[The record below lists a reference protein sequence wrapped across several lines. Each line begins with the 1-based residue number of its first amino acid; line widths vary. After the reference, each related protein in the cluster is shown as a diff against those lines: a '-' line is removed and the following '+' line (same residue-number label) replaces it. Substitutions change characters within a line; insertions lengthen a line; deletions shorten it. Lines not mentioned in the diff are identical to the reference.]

1 MNYVT
6 RFFALLFAAVLIGS
20 IVSPAEAQ
28 DEPFITIWDTENNGE
43 TNDNQIKI
51 PGTGTDYQIIWEEV
65 GNTSN
70 TDTLTATDV
79 ATVTFP
85 NPGLYRV
92 KISGDFTRIWFG
104 GNAGGDAD
112 KIELIEEWG
121 DIQWSIMEEAFEGAS
136 SLNVTAGDTPD
147 LSGISS
153 TEEMFLSASS
163 LSGTNSGI
171 GAWSTDNISNM
182 RRMFEGSS
190 FNHDIGDWNVS
201 SVNDMSRMFKD
212 NSSFNQDISS
222 WDVSNV
228 SDMSLMFSKSTSFD
242 KDIGAWNVSNVE
254 NMRGMFEG
262 DFFNPHSFNQ
272 DIGEWDVSAVTDMA
286 QMFQEA
292 ESFNQD
298 IGEWDVSNV
307 TDMSQMF
314 LSADSFD
321 QDIGSWKISSVTDM
335 SGILVAT
342 SVSVSNYD
350 YTVTGWATQDFQSNV
365 SFEAGP
371 INQFCNAGPFRS
383 HLIEAYSWTI
393 DDSGQQEDCPN
404 ILSASQSEQVG
415 GEGTFDFEDVG
426 TKITFYG
433 VIGSG
438 RVTLARYSDEARSIG
453 GIPETNISQY
463 RLVAAGGGITFF
475 DSTEVRLAVN
485 EFGGIDQ
492 PGDVTV
498 YRRPQ
503 PGDGEFSALPTSVDD
518 NGTPGD
524 ISDDTLSVTTECRLR
539 VEPPNQP

>member
-1 MNYVT
+1 MQTAHGNGNVAAHLRVCSAFMPPLLASAPMSYAS
-6 RFFALLFAAVLIGS
+6 RLFALLFAAVLIGS
-20 IVSPAEAQ
+20 IFSPAEAQ

-43 TNDNQIKI
+43 TNGNQIKI

-201 SVNDMSRMFKD
+201 NVNDMSRMFKD
-212 NSSFNQDISS
+212 NSSFNQDIGSWDVSSVTDMSSMFAGATSFDKNIGS

-228 SDMSLMFSKSTSFD
+228 DNMS
-242 KDIGAWNVSNVE
+242 
-254 NMRGMFEG
+254 RMFEG
-262 DFFNPHSFNQ
+262 DFSNAVSFNQ
-272 DIGEWDVSAVTDMA
+272 DIGEWDVSSVTNMA
-286 QMFQEA
+286 RMFREA
-292 ESFNQD
+292 EYFNQD
-298 IGEWDVSNV
+298 IGRWDVSSV
-307 TDMSQMF
+307 TDMSLMF
-314 LSADSFD
+314 LGADSFD

-335 SGILVAT
+335 SGMLVAT
-342 SVSVSNYD
+342 SISVSNYD
-350 YTVTGWATQDFQSNV
+350 RAITGWATQDLQGGVILEVGSN
-365 SFEAGP
+365 
-371 INQFCNAGPFRS
+371 NRFCNAGPFRS
-383 HLIEAYSWTI
+383 HLTEAYNWTI
-393 DDSGQQEDCPN
+393 DDGGRQGDCPN
-404 ILSASQSEQVG
+404 VLSASQAEQVG
-415 GEGTFDFEDVG
+415 GNGTFDFEDVG
-426 TKITFYG
+426 
-433 VIGSG
+433 
-438 RVTLARYSDEARSIG
+438 ARINIPWSDRLWARHTGPIQRRS
-453 GIPETNISQY
+453 PQHWRHTRNQY
-463 RLVAAGGGITFF
+463 
-475 DSTEVRLAVN
+475 
-485 EFGGIDQ
+485 
-492 PGDVTV
+492 
-498 YRRPQ
+498 
-503 PGDGEFSALPTSVDD
+503 
-518 NGTPGD
+518 
-524 ISDDTLSVTTECRLR
+524 
-539 VEPPNQP
+539 